1 MGVEPTPLCLQGSAP
16 ARRPSHWWIPRRSGA
31 EDGNRT
37 RDPDLASRC
46 VTTTLHPRAGTTGG
60 VGGSRTLKPL
70 RVAGVRDQVRRHIGG
85 ATPFRRRV
93 IVLGKAPATRLRS
106 ATRGPPASS
115 TGDGHRPVHRALS
128 ARGGLGGNRTHVY
141 RFKRPVQDPAFA
153 TNPNPAAG
161 TPPARSHVVPPS
173 GIEPEPSALQADAQT
188 TYARAG

>member
-1 MGVEPTPLCLQGSAP
+1 MN
-16 ARRPSHWWIPRRSGA
+16 PRRSACKAVLRPAGLPIGGYLVDLERKTGIEPVIPTWQA
-31 EDGNRT
+31 GVSPQHFIRT
-37 RDPDLASRC
+37 
-46 VTTTLHPRAGTTGG
+46 AGTTGG

-70 RVAGVRDQVRRHIGG
+70 RVAGFRDQVRRHVGG